1 MNVIICGAGEVGY
14 NIARLL
20 SDEKN
25 QITIIDHDEDRIE
38 QISSKLDVRTL
49 IGYASHPNILKE
61 AVDDSSILQPQ
72 LNYRLH

>member
-1 MNVIICGAGEVGY
+1 MIIIICGAGEVGY

-38 QISSKLDVRTL
+38 QISS
-49 IGYASHPNILKE
+49 
-61 AVDDSSILQPQ
+61 
-72 LNYRLH
+72 

>member
-25 QITIIDHDEDRIE
+25 HIVETRDKRVR
-38 QISSKLDVRTL
+38 SSFF
-49 IGYASHPNILKE
+49 
-61 AVDDSSILQPQ
+61 
-72 LNYRLH
+72 

>member
-1 MNVIICGAGEVGY
+1 MNIIICGAGEVGY

-25 QITIIDHDEDRIE
+25 NITIIDHDEKRIE
-38 QISSKLDVRTL
+38 KVSSKLDVRTL

-61 AVDDSSILQPQ
+61 
-72 LNYRLH
+72 

>member
-25 QITIIDHDEDRIE
+25 EITIKDIDKKVVIF
-38 QISSKLDVRTL
+38 L
-49 IGYASHPNILKE
+49 IDINLMLLSN
-61 AVDDSSILQPQ
+61 
-72 LNYRLH
+72 